1 MVPCFPPKNNGLL
14 FIVHSVVLVS
24 SCSQNFSPQ
33 SNVLFHHFQ
42 PSFSGFIIIFNRV
55 SQGLSSFSTGF
66 LRVYHGFQPGFN
78 RVYHGFQPGFS
89 GFIIIFNRVS
99 TGFIIIFNRV
109 SQGLSSFST
118 GFLRVYQGLSWFS
131 PFFTYLNDL
140 SSGHFFLFFLVIG
153 SPRSVLAKVEPW
165 DEVMAGASEI
175 LNHAEGALG
184 SAGSR
189 WAQVM

>member
-1 MVPCFPPKNNGLL
+1 MLPEFFATIQCSF
-14 FIVHSVVLVS
+14 S
-24 SCSQNFSPQ
+24 SFSTEFLR
-33 SNVLFHHFQ
+33 VYHHFQ
-42 PSFSGFIIIFNRV
+42 PGFSGFIIIFNRV
-55 SQGLSSFSTGF
+55 SQGLSWFSTGF
-66 LRVYHGFQPGFN
+66 QP
-78 RVYHGFQPGFS
+78 GFQPGFS

>member
-1 MVPCFPPKNNGLL
+1 MVYYLS
-14 FIVHSVVLVS
+14 FIVLYSY
-24 SCSQNFSPQ
+24 
-33 SNVLFHHFQ
+33 HHAPRIFRHN
-42 PSFSGFIIIFNRV
+42 PMFFFIIFNRV

-66 LRVYHGFQPGFN
+66 LRVYH
-78 RVYHGFQPGFS
+78 HFQPGFS
-89 GFIIIFNRVS
+89 GFIMVFNRVS
-99 TGFIIIFNRV
+99 TGFIMVFNRV
-109 SQGLSSFST
+109 SQGLSSFSTGFQPGLSSFST

>member
-33 SNVLFHHFQ
+33 SNVFF
-42 PSFSGFIIIFNRV
+42 IIFNRV

-66 LRVYHGFQPGFN
+66 LRVYH
-78 RVYHGFQPGFS
+78 HFQPGFS
-89 GFIIIFNRVS
+89 GFIRV
-99 TGFIIIFNRV
+99 F
-109 SQGLSSFST
+109 
-118 GFLRVYQGLSWFS
+118 
-131 PFFTYLNDL
+131 PFFHISKL
-140 SSGHFFLFFLVIG
+140 SKQWPFLLIFPCHF

-175 LNHAEGALG
+175 LNHAEGAGLG
-184 SAGSR
+184 SLGSGHVR
-189 WAQVM
+189 CGDVRLVPPPLWC

>member
-1 MVPCFPPKNNGLL
+1 MVYYLS
-14 FIVHSVVLVS
+14 FIVLYSY
-24 SCSQNFSPQ
+24 
-33 SNVLFHHFQ
+33 HHAPRIFRHN
-42 PSFSGFIIIFNRV
+42 PMFFFIIFNRV

-66 LRVYHGFQPGFN
+66 LRVYH
-78 RVYHGFQPGFS
+78 HFQPGFS
-89 GFIIIFNRVS
+89 GFIMVFNRVS
-99 TGFIIIFNRV
+99 TGFIMVFNRV

-118 GFLRVYQGLSWFS
+118 GFQPGLSSFSTGFLRVYHHFQPGFS
-131 PFFTYLNDL
+131 GFIRVYHGFPPFFTYLNDL

>member
-1 MVPCFPPKNNGLL
+1 MVYYLS
-14 FIVHSVVLVS
+14 FIVLYSY
-24 SCSQNFSPQ
+24 
-33 SNVLFHHFQ
+33 HHAPRIFRHN
-42 PSFSGFIIIFNRV
+42 PMFFFIIFNRV

-66 LRVYHGFQPGFN
+66 LRVYHHFQPGFSGFIMVFNRVSTGFSTGFLRVYHHFQPGFN
-78 RVYHGFQPGFS
+78 RVYHHFQPGFS

-99 TGFIIIFNRV
+99 
-109 SQGLSSFST
+109 
-118 GFLRVYQGLSWFS
+118 QGLSWFS